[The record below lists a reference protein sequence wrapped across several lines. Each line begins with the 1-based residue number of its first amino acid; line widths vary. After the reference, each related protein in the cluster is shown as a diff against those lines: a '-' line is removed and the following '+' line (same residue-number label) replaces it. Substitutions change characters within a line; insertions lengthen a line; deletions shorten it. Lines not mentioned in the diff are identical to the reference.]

1 MEIDDLLS
9 EILLRLPPEP
19 SSLPRASL
27 VSTRWRGLSRDAA
40 FLRRFRAR
48 HRSHAPLLG
57 GFFTDYPTF
66 AHRNNFV
73 SFVPT
78 LDPPNRVLFP
88 FPVADFPCILF
99 SCRHGL
105 VLAASEHRQGF
116 LVWDPVTSD
125 QHRLEEPPGL
135 DAMNGA
141 VLRAGE
147 EDHFRVVLVGH
158 DEHHTQA
165 LACVYSSQTRQ
176 WGSVNSATIPP
187 VVSIVTEIPGIRIIR
202 LPFLSSIWVLTSLA
216 AIQLPVNMYGQGNHS
231 LWVMRAQDGGLGFLF
246 LWGTDAQLWKRTKTD
261 GDGAANS

>member
-40 FLRRFRAR
+40 FLRHFRAR

-57 GFFTDYPTF
+57 GFFTDYPTP

-78 LDPPNRVLFP
+78 LDAPNRVRFP

-116 LVWDPVTSD
+116 LVWDPVTGD

-165 LACVYSSQTRQ
+165 LACVGLRLLIADPSMGQCHLRNNSTRCFYSD
-176 WGSVNSATIPP
+176 
-187 VVSIVTEIPGIRIIR
+187 GIWIIR
-202 LPFLSSIWVLTSLA
+202 LPFLSSIWVL
-216 AIQLPVNMYGQGNHS
+216 
-231 LWVMRAQDGGLGFLF
+231 RAS
-246 LWGTDAQLWKRTKTD
+246 RRY
-261 GDGAANS
+261 SYR